1 MSSEAKQRKK
11 GASPGTKDGAGS
23 GQRSAD
29 EKAKKIGERSPVSGS
44 GSSCLD
50 LRTTLCSLC
59 LAVCVALTWIVFQQ
73 SQNFTIFEQKLQ
85 SLRSESSALQELE
98 EKVGQI
104 FGKLKST
111 DEVLAEA
118 TSSSSLMEETTQTMT
133 KLKDLQITQRMEQ
146 LQKDIGNIE
155 QWTSLIS
162 AKRDQLE
169 VNLTALEQAISQ
181 VEQTT
186 TDISKEVSNK
196 MASVKTDVR
205 RISGME
211 TDIISMTDSVNELEK
226 KLEKVE
232 KNTAERMGDALFG
245 SIDRITSLKSSVSR
259 NSDRI
264 DLLKIRLMELKGNF
278 TDNSDKLSSLESD
291 RLKVL
296 QAVNFAN
303 ELKPKVFT
311 IKKDFAYLETMI
323 NDLSLRIGRLAS
335 DLLNRERDIN
345 LLSDK
350 MYNLTVMKSEVLD
363 LSNKISNV

>member
-1 MSSEAKQRKK
+1 MA
-11 GASPGTKDGAGS
+11 
-23 GQRSAD
+23 
-29 EKAKKIGERSPVSGS
+29 
-44 GSSCLD
+44 LH
-50 LRTTLCSLC
+50 SLC
-59 LAVCVALTWIVFQQ
+59 HSFVLFVVVEPDFAVRAV
-73 SQNFTIFEQKLQ
+73 
-85 SLRSESSALQELE
+85 ES
-98 EKVGQI
+98 
-104 FGKLKST
+104 
-111 DEVLAEA
+111 
-118 TSSSSLMEETTQTMT
+118 MEETTQTMT
-133 KLKDLQITQRMEQ
+133 KLKDLQITQRMER
-146 LQKDIGNIE
+146 LQKDIGNIK

-186 TDISKEVSNK
+186 TGISKEVSNK
-196 MASVKTDVR
+196 IASVKTDVR

-211 TDIISMTDSVNELEK
+211 MDIISMTDSVDELEK

-311 IKKDFAYLETMI
+311 IKKDFAYLEAMI
-323 NDLSLRIGRLAS
+323 NDLSL
-335 DLLNRERDIN
+335 
-345 LLSDK
+345 
-350 MYNLTVMKSEVLD
+350 
-363 LSNKISNV
+363 

>member
-104 FGKLKST
+104 FGK
-111 DEVLAEA
+111 
-118 TSSSSLMEETTQTMT
+118 MEETTQTMT

>member
-1 MSSEAKQRKK
+1 MTSEVKQRKK
-11 GASPGTKDGAGS
+11 GASPCTKDTAGS

-29 EKAKKIGERSPVSGS
+29 EKAKKVGDHFPVPGS
-44 GSSCLD
+44 GSSYLD
-50 LRTTLCSLC
+50 FRTALCSLC

-73 SQNFTIFEQKLQ
+73 SQNFTILEQKYL

-104 FGKLKST
+104 FGK
-111 DEVLAEA
+111 
-118 TSSSSLMEETTQTMT
+118 MEETTLTMT
-133 KLKDLQITQRMEQ
+133 KLKDLQITQHMEQ

-169 VNLTALEQAISQ
+169 VNLTALEEAISQ

-186 TDISKEVSNK
+186 KGVSKEVSNK
-196 MASVKTDVR
+196 IATVKTDVR

-211 TDIISMTDSVNELEK
+211 MDIISMTDSVNELEK

-264 DLLKIRLMELKGNF
+264 DLLKIRLSELKGNF
-278 TDNSDKLSSLESD
+278 TDNFDKLSSLESD

-311 IKKDFAYLETMI
+311 IQKDFAYLEAMI

-335 DLLNRERDIN
+335 DLLNREKDIN

>member
-23 GQRSAD
+23 WQRSAD
-29 EKAKKIGERSPVSGS
+29 EKAKKMADRVSVSGG

-50 LRTTLCSLC
+50 FRTALCSLC

-73 SQNFTIFEQKLQ
+73 SQNFTILEQKLQ

-98 EKVGQI
+98 EKVSQI
-104 FGKLKST
+104 FGK
-111 DEVLAEA
+111 
-118 TSSSSLMEETTQTMT
+118 MEETTQTMT
-133 KLKDLQITQRMEQ
+133 KLKDLQITQRMER
-146 LQKDIGNIE
+146 LQKDIGNIK
-155 QWTSLIS
+155 QWTSLIL

-186 TDISKEVSNK
+186 TGISKEVSNK
-196 MASVKTDVR
+196 IASVKTDVR

-211 TDIISMTDSVNELEK
+211 MDIISMTDSVDELEK

-303 ELKPKVFT
+303 ELKPKVLT
-311 IKKDFAYLETMI
+311 IKKDFAYLEAMI

-335 DLLNRERDIN
+335 DLLNREKDIN

-350 MYNLTVMKSEVLD
+350 MYNLTVMKSEVLA